1 MTWGQTACLLL
12 IRLRGSEI
20 RRMDTFP
27 VLASNTPWRGVER
40 RRGRGPWREVAAL
53 QAAQQEDKG
62 QNAFRTGEGEREREK
77 GTQTEK

>member
-1 MTWGQTACLLL
+1 
-12 IRLRGSEI
+12 
-20 RRMDTFP
+20 MDTFP

-62 QNAFRTGEGEREREK
+62 QNAFRTGEGERERK
-77 GTQTEK
+77 GHRPRNSPHLYNGIVNQARK

>member
-1 MTWGQTACLLL
+1 MLL

-27 VLASNTPWRGVER
+27 VLPQTPRGAAWSGGVAVGRGEKLQPCR
-40 RRGRGPWREVAAL
+40 RRSR
-53 QAAQQEDKG
+53 
-62 QNAFRTGEGEREREK
+62 RTKARMHLGLAREREREREE